1 MTTSKIL
8 KMLVRD
14 SVFKSKKVWSL
25 QSSFSPDTHLQAISL
40 WCCFHWSVNK
50 MRMLSILL
58 NAIIILLKHCSLR
71 FPFPTFLVLKLLFLW
86 HIMLVLGRG
95 CCCCLF
101 VYLLMPLAENYLK
114 ADDFIWAPLKFFLSV
129 FYKWQ
134 KTKKCCFTGCC
145 PRLSEI

>member
-1 MTTSKIL
+1 MGCYSFLCLSIRIWQLPKFLRCLFETVCL
-8 KMLVRD
+8 RVR
-14 SVFKSKKVWSL
+14 KYKAYRE
-25 QSSFSPDTHLQAISL
+25 QFSPDTHLRAISL

-58 NAIIILLKHCSLR
+58 NAIIIHLKHCCLR

-101 VYLLMPLAENYLK
+101 VCLFMN
-114 ADDFIWAPLKFFLSV
+114 APSRKLFKSRWLHLGTIQIFF
-129 FYKWQ
+129 F
-134 KTKKCCFTGCC
+134 KCV
-145 PRLSEI
+145 L